1 MVKYEEAQM
10 QTSRAAHQQALKEYT
25 TACKSQS
32 LLEISSALE
41 KERATR
47 NCRDAKLLEI
57 RAARNGSEQHA
68 YFHRARFGDVS

>member
-41 KERATR
+41 
-47 NCRDAKLLEI
+47 N
-57 RAARNGSEQHA
+57 S
-68 YFHRARFGDVS
+68 